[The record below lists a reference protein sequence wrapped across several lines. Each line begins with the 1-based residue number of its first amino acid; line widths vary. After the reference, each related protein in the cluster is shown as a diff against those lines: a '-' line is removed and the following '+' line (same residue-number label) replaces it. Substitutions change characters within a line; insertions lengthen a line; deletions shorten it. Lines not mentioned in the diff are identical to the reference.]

1 MQTTLT
7 TQATNLAQTNQVLTN
22 IQQYEP
28 YVQYWDNFNLSLLLF
43 LVLMT
48 IYYVSSLYKKP
59 DWKYEE
65 YSRSM
70 KAKVIKYGFRFLL
83 VSFVLN
89 LFASIWI

>member
-7 TQATNLAQTNQVLTN
+7 TQTKQVLTN
-22 IQQYEP
+22 LQQYEP
-28 YVQYWDNFNLSLLLF
+28 YVQHWDNFNLSLLLF

-48 IYYVSSLYKKP
+48 IYFVSSLYKQP
-59 DWKYEE
+59 YWKYEE
-65 YSRSM
+65 HLKSAKS
-70 KAKVIKYGFRFLL
+70 KVIKYGFRFLL

>member
-7 TQATNLAQTNQVLTN
+7 TRTTNLAQTNQVLTDL
-22 IQQYEP
+22 QQYEP
-28 YVQYWDNFNLSLLLF
+28 YVQCWDNFNLSLLLF

-48 IYYVSSLYKKP
+48 IYYVSSLYKQP
-59 DWKYEE
+59 DWKYNE
-65 YSRSM
+65 YRRSM
-70 KAKVIKYGFRFLL
+70 KSKVIKYGFRFLL

>member
-1 MQTTLT
+1 MENHQDLSFLS
-7 TQATNLAQTNQVLTN
+7 NL
-22 IQQYEP
+22 QQYEP

-43 LVLMT
+43 LVLVT
-48 IYYVSSLYKKP
+48 IYYVSSLYKQP

-65 YSRSM
+65 YLKSA

>member
-7 TQATNLAQTNQVLTN
+7 TQTTNRVLTN
-22 IQQYEP
+22 LQQYEP
-28 YVQYWDNFNLSLLLF
+28 YVQYWDNFNLSLFLF

-48 IYYVSSLYKKP
+48 IYYVSSLYKQP

-65 YSRSM
+65 GSRSM